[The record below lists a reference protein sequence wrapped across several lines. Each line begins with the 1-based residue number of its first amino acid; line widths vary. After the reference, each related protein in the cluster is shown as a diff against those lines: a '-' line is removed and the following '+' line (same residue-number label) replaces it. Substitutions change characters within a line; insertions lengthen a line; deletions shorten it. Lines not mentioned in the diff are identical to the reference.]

1 MKFEEVQALLDK
13 GFTAEFIMNM
23 VNNTNIAE
31 PEVKPEEQK
40 TEAKTDIVDSGKSA
54 TNENEAIN
62 NRMTALENAIDKL
75 VTGLQ
80 ANAIINSNQ
89 PAQPPVVPIET
100 QIGELIAPSQKPNR

>member
-23 VNNTNIAE
+23 ANNTNITE
-31 PEVKPEEQK
+31 PEVKPQEQK
-40 TEAKTDIVDSGKSA
+40 PEVKPESVPSENSA
-54 TNENEAIN
+54 NAENAALN

-80 ANAIINSNQ
+80 ANAIVNSNQ
-89 PAQPPVVPIET
+89 PAQPPVVPIED

>member
-23 VNNTNIAE
+23 ANNTNIAE

-40 TEAKTDIVDSGKSA
+40 QEAKTDNITSENSA
-54 TNENEAIN
+54 NEAIN
-62 NRMTALENAIDKL
+62 NRMTALENAIEKL
-75 VTGLQ
+75 VTGMQ
-80 ANAIINSNQ
+80 ANAILNSNQ
-89 PAQPPVVPIET
+89 PAQTPVVPIED

>member
-23 VNNTNIAE
+23 VNDTNIAE
-31 PEVKPEEQK
+31 AEVKPEEQK
-40 TEAKTDIVDSGKSA
+40 PEANIDTVTSDNS
-54 TNENEAIN
+54 TNAENASLN
-62 NRMTALENAIDKL
+62 NRMTALENAIEKL
-75 VTGLQ
+75 VTGMQ
-80 ANAIINSNQ
+80 ANAILNSNQ

>member
-40 TEAKTDIVDSGKSA
+40 PEAKTDTVTSENSA
-54 TNENEAIN
+54 NAENVALN
-62 NRMTALENAIDKL
+62 NRMTALENAIEKL
-75 VTGLQ
+75 VTGMQ
-80 ANAIINSNQ
+80 ANAILNSNQ
-89 PAQPPVVPIET
+89 PAQTPVVPIEE